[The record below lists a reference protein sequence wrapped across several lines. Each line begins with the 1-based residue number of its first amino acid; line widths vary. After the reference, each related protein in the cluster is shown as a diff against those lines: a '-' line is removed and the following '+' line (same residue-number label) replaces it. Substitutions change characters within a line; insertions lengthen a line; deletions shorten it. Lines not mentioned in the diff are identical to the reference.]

1 MNQRKE
7 ELITSYEE
15 EYGRTIPRRYVPY
28 NLSMADLKK
37 QLESIFKH
45 EPRPFLKSFKA
56 KRSKYT
62 ILAEKYF
69 GKGNTS
75 KQSIAEKLSDGDKK
89 REDELM
95 AGFDIIYD
103 RGMKAYETS
112 GSRPNQTPFSWGDA
126 RVKSVLFNGKARQQ
140 DNDVVEKYSI
150 PDLTKKIKPSV

>member
-7 ELITSYEE
+7 ELISSYEE

-28 NLSMADLKK
+28 NLSLTDLKK

-45 EPRPFLKSFKA
+45 EPRPFLKSFKS

-75 KQSIAEKLSDGDKK
+75 KQSMAEKLSEGDKK

-95 AGFDIIYD
+95 SGFDIIYD

-140 DNDVVEKYSI
+140 DKDVVEKYSI
-150 PDLTKKIKPSV
+150 PDLTR